1 MKVIK
6 NKWLITAVVC
16 LAVLLIVTIATGFW
30 SRAPKESVIRIG
42 FVYSEDESTP
52 YTANFIR
59 AQYALEAEFGEQVE
73 ILSRSNVLSRDAER
87 PMLDLIRAGCRILF
101 INLDT
106 DIPVTL
112 AREYPD
118 VIFCQIS
125 MPDVRIEGTPE
136 NYHTFNGEIY
146 QARYVSGIAAG
157 MKLQQMMNSSENG
170 ENEKPDP
177 EKGVIGYV
185 AANST
190 AEVISGYTAFLLG
203 VRSVVPNAT
212 MRVRY
217 TGSWGNYDMEKEQT
231 QALID
236 EGCVIIAQ
244 HVNTSAPANICEES
258 TRNGHPVY
266 HVGYHQSML
275 DIAPSCALVSI
286 RTNWIPYVTE
296 TVRAVMNGHSIET
309 DVKGNVHGRDMSAG
323 FENGWVELL
332 DLNLFIAPE
341 GTKEKTDQAIE
352 DLKKG
357 KIKVFSGD
365 YVGVNPRNR
374 GDTFDLS
381 EGFTENEYS
390 SSPSFEYILKDC
402 IIEEE

>member
-1 MKVIK
+1 M
-6 NKWLITAVVC
+6 T
-16 LAVLLIVTIATGFW
+16 
-30 SRAPKESVIRIG
+30 
-42 FVYSEDESTP
+42 
-52 YTANFIR
+52 
-59 AQYALEAEFGEQVE
+59 
-73 ILSRSNVLSRDAER
+73 RSNVLSRDAER
-87 PMLDLIRAGCRILF
+87 PMLELIHAGCRILF

-125 MPDVRIEGTPE
+125 MPDVRIEGTPD

-157 MKLQQMMNSSENG
+157 MKLQAMINSGSNDDG
-170 ENEKPDP
+170 EGKAAPDP

-190 AEVISGYTAFLLG
+190 PEVISGYTAFLLG
-203 VRSVVPNAT
+203 VRSVVPNAK

-217 TGSWGNYDMEKEQT
+217 TGSWGNYDAERRVT
-231 QALID
+231 QELID
-236 EGCVIIAQ
+236 EGCIIIAQ
-244 HVNTSAPANICEES
+244 HVNTSAPANVCEEA

-296 TVRAVMNGHSIET
+296 AVQAVMNGYKIES

-323 FENGWVELL
+323 FDCGWVELL
-332 DLNLFIAPE
+332 DLNQFIVPD
-341 GTKEKTDQAIE
+341 GTREKVDQAIE
-352 DLKKG
+352 DLKRG
-357 KIKVFSGD
+357 KVKVFSGP
-365 YVGVNPRNR
+365 YTGVNPRNR
-374 GDTFDLS
+374 GDIIDLS
-381 EGFTENEYS
+381 EEEFIENEYS
-390 SSPSFEYILKDC
+390 SSPSFSYILQGC
-402 IIEEE
+402 IIVEE